1 MHRAGEPNERACSS
15 LRCFNIQ
22 TKLLRAATRKEMVP
36 LPTMTIKWFSLMF
49 LLSALPGVAQT
60 INAASCNASDVQTA
74 FNAVTS
80 STVTVNIPAGTCAW
94 ATQVTLTVP
103 SGNTT
108 LSVLGAGSLTTTGG
122 GDQTVIVDN
131 YGATGFLLGITTASS
146 SSHFR
151 LAGITFQGGSG
162 AVKYN
167 GFIQVGGSSQ
177 NIRFDHMHLDPATYS
192 ANQATA
198 GTRWGGCT
206 AGVVDHIIWDA
217 SPGSVNN
224 AVQNYNAGGC
234 FGDTAGLG
242 HGSWAAPTNP
252 GTAANYMYVENSV
265 FNNGASNDCL
275 EGGRFVSRFNTY
287 NQTGPAPTIQTH
299 PTGSD
304 GGFRGCRA
312 QEVYE
317 NTMTAK
323 PGSYLNANIWINAGT
338 ALIWGNTA
346 PSSSVGGGTGF
357 KNFIE
362 LLSTRQNNNTYPQVA
377 TPNGWG
383 YCGTAFN
390 GTGSN
395 WDQNS
400 NTSSGYRC
408 MDQAGLGQ
416 GQLLSG
422 GFSSDGSGT
431 NNMKNTVTGCTSGSS
446 CAWPNEALEPVYEW
460 MDSYSLVPSNPSSL
474 IDNSS
479 ESTAYFV
486 NSDYYQWCNP
496 SSVSGCTNF
505 TGAATV
511 GSPSTGGVGS
521 GTLAARPSTCTTGV
535 AYWATD
541 QGSWNTSGSGP
552 QGELF
557 KCTAT
562 NTWTLFYTPLT
573 YPHPLVSGTT
583 APPPPPPPTGPAAAV
598 SLTGVAH

>member
-1 MHRAGEPNERACSS
+1 
-15 LRCFNIQ
+15 
-22 TKLLRAATRKEMVP
+22 MVP
-36 LPTMTIKWFSLMF
+36 LPTMAIKCFFLMF

-74 FNAVTS
+74 FNSVTS
-80 STVTVNIPAGTCAW
+80 STATVNIPAGTCAW
-94 ATQVTLTVP
+94 TTGVTLTIP

-108 LSVLGAGSLTTTGG
+108 LSVLAAGSLTTTGG

-131 YGATGFLLGITTASS
+131 WASNASLLNINTNSTSTS
-146 SSHFR
+146 KFR
-151 LAGITFQGGSG
+151 LAGITFEGGTGS
-162 AVKYN
+162 VKYN

-192 ANQATA
+192 SGQATA

-217 SPGSVNN
+217 SSGSVNN
-224 AVQNYNAGGC
+224 AIQDYNDGGC
-234 FGDTAGLG
+234 FGDSAGLG
-242 HGSWAAPTNP
+242 HGSWANPTNF
-252 GTAANYMYVENSV
+252 GTAANYLYAENNV
-265 FNNGASNDCL
+265 FNNGSSNDCL
-275 EGGRFVSRFNTY
+275 EGGKFVSRFNTY
-287 NQTGPAPTIQTH
+287 NESGPSPTIQTH

-312 QEVYE
+312 QEDYE

-323 PGSYLNANIWINAGT
+323 GYLNANIWINSGT
-338 ALIWGNTA
+338 ALVWGNTA
-346 PSSSVGGGTGF
+346 PSSSIGGGTGY

-362 LLSTRQNNNTYPQVA
+362 LLSTRQNNNTYPQTA

-408 MDQAGLGQ
+408 LDQAGLGQ

-422 GFSSDGSGT
+422 GFTSDGSGT
-431 NNMKNTVTGCTSGSS
+431 NNMKNTVTGCTSGSA
-446 CAWPNEALEPVYEW
+446 CAWPNEALEPIYEW
-460 MDSYSLVPSNPSSL
+460 MDSYSLVPANPSSL
-474 IDNSS
+474 LDSTS
-479 ESTAYFV
+479 EPTAYFV
-486 NSDYYQWCNP
+486 NSDYYEWCNP

-562 NTWTLFYTPLT
+562 NTWTLFYTPLA
-573 YPHPLVSGTT
+573 YPHPLASGTTTT
-583 APPPPPPPTGPAAAV
+583 APPPTGPGAAV

>member
-1 MHRAGEPNERACSS
+1 MTGSRQRITQCSNITNE
-15 LRCFNIQ
+15 L
-22 TKLLRAATRKEMVP
+22 AATRP
-36 LPTMTIKWFSLMF
+36 LVRKWCPPTMAIKWLSLAF
-49 LLSALPGVAQT
+49 LLSALSGVAQT

-80 STVTVNIPAGTCAW
+80 STTTINIPAGTCNW
-94 ATQVTLTVP
+94 TTQVTLTVP
-103 SGNTT
+103 SGSTA

-122 GDQTVIVDN
+122 GDRTVIVDN
-131 YGATGFLLGITTASS
+131 YAANGYLFGITTAAA

-151 LAGITFQGGSG
+151 LAGITFEGGTG

-167 GFIQVGGSSQ
+167 GFVQIQGNSA
-177 NIRFDHMHLDPATYS
+177 NIRFDHSHYDPATYNS
-192 ANQATA
+192 GQATA
-198 GTRWGGCT
+198 GTRWVGCT
-206 AGVVDHIIWDA
+206 FGVFDHNIWDA
-217 SPGSVNN
+217 SSGSVNN
-224 AVQNYNAGGC
+224 AVQAYNAGGC
-234 FGDTAGLG
+234 YGDSAGLG
-242 HGSWAAPTNP
+242 HGSWANPTNF
-252 GTAANYMYVENSV
+252 GTAGFLYMENNV
-265 FNNGASNDCL
+265 FNNGSSDDCL
-275 EGGRFVSRFNTY
+275 EGGRFVSRFNTF
-287 NQTGPAPTIQTH
+287 NETGPSPTIQTH

-312 QEVYE
+312 QEDYQ
-317 NTMTAK
+317 NTMNAAS
-323 PGSYLNANIWINAGT
+323 GSYLNANIWINSGT
-338 ALIWGNTA
+338 ALVWGNTA
-346 PSSSVGGGTGF
+346 PSSSAGGGTGY

-400 NTSSGYRC
+400 VTGSGYRC
-408 MDQAGLGQ
+408 MDQAGQ
-416 GQLLSG
+416 GAGNLLSG
-422 GFSSDGSGT
+422 GFTSDGSGT
-431 NNMKNTVTGCTSGSS
+431 NNMKNTVTGCVSTAA

-460 MDSYSLVPSNPSSL
+460 MDTYSPVPSNPSSL

-479 ESTAYFV
+479 EATAYSI
-486 NSDYYQWCNP
+486 NSDYYGWCNP
-496 SSVSGCTNF
+496 SSMSGCTSF

-511 GSPSTGGVGS
+511 GSASTGGVGS

-541 QGSWNTSGSGP
+541 QGSWNQSGSGG

-562 NTWTLFYTPLT
+562 NTWTLFYTPYT
-573 YPHPLVSGTT
+573 YPHPLTGS
-583 APPPPPPPTGPAAAV
+583 ASAAAGPAAPV
-598 SLTGVAH
+598 SLTVVAH